1 MGQKLTNLTEQND
14 NHDDDDKH
22 DDRQL
27 GQQSPEVAPA
37 LQASEPGS
45 QDHLVL
51 GLGHFECSRLVC
63 AGQLP
68 RQFVNLSV
76 ARLTPESFQERQK
89 RAPTSTHSLVG
100 RRRRLPEFSD
110 DHRSSDHRLQL
121 ELEHG
126 DGEDGRRRQQQR
138 QL

>member
-51 GLGHFECSRLVC
+51 GL
-63 AGQLP
+63 
-68 RQFVNLSV
+68 
-76 ARLTPESFQERQK
+76 
-89 RAPTSTHSLVG
+89 
-100 RRRRLPEFSD
+100 
-110 DHRSSDHRLQL
+110 
-121 ELEHG
+121 
-126 DGEDGRRRQQQR
+126 
-138 QL
+138 